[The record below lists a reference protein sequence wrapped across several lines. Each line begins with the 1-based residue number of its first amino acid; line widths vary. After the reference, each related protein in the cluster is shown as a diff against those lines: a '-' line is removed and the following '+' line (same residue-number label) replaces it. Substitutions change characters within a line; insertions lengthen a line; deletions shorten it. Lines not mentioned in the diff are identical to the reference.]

1 MCCPF
6 AAKPLIISIVSTEG
20 VIEGKKFEVV
30 CNIDG
35 IPVPNVTWLKDNL
48 PHSSVEKQY
57 LQMSRTGGGMEAIIT
72 IIRASTFNNGRYTCV
87 ASNPAGSVNMTI
99 DIRVQASKSTGLIII
114 HTYFVSIECGFSR
127 YSFLS
132 LNIRRCIKS

>member
-1 MCCPF
+1 MKHIDEHVSVCISKKKNSF
-6 AAKPLIISIVSTEG
+6 KNSII
-20 VIEGKKFEVV
+20 
-30 CNIDG
+30 C
-35 IPVPNVTWLKDNL
+35 
-48 PHSSVEKQY
+48 
-57 LQMSRTGGGMEAIIT
+57 
-72 IIRASTFNNGRYTCV
+72 ASTFNNGRYTCV

-127 YSFLS
+127 YPFLS